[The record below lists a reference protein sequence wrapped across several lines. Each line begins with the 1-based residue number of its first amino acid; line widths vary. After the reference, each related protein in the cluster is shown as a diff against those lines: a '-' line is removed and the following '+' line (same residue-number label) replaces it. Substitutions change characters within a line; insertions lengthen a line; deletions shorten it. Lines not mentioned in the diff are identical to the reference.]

1 MQMVDNP
8 TASPATQ
15 PSDVLE
21 DFSSALNFVDQ
32 RLQYRD
38 KARIDN
44 ALGNPEFQTAR
55 VTSKTVQV

>member
-15 PSDVLE
+15 PSDILE
-21 DFSSALNFVDQ
+21 DLSSALNFVDQ

-44 ALGNPEFQTAR
+44 ALGNQEFQTAR
-55 VTSKTVQV
+55 VTSKAIQV

>member
-8 TASPATQ
+8 TVSSATQ
-15 PSDVLE
+15 PSDMLE
-21 DFSSALNFVDQ
+21 NLSSALNFVDQ

-44 ALGNPEFQTAR
+44 ALGNQEFQSAK
-55 VTSKTVQV
+55 VMNKDIQV